1 MPEIEGLYEALSEG
15 RTIAELLE
23 EHGITLEDIIT
34 ALNSPR
40 VQCSQRAESDGDV
53 IQKQADDKSGRQKP

>member
-1 MPEIEGLYEALSEG
+1 MPEIEGLHEALSEG

-34 ALNSPR
+34 ALSGPR
-40 VQCSQRAESDGDV
+40 AKCSQQAESDSGV
-53 IQKQADDKSGRQKP
+53 IQKQSDDKGGRQKL